1 MLYGV
6 VKTDEEVFFVKELI
20 KTLVETY
27 GPSGNEERIREAIR
41 KEISGLADEV
51 RTDALGNLI
60 ARKRGDGGGKRVM
73 LAAHMD
79 EIGVI
84 VTHVDE
90 KGFLRFGAIGG
101 VWPHT
106 LLGGRVVFADGTVG
120 VIGAEK
126 VEDEDRNKVIPLEK
140 LFIDVGATDKASAP
154 VRVGDVAGFYRPF
167 VDMGKRLVAKAFDDR
182 IGCAILVQVMHD
194 LKKTPNDVYFVFS
207 VQEEV
212 GLRGATTSA
221 YGIEPEIG
229 LSVDVTLTGD
239 TPEARTMAV
248 ELGKGPAI
256 KIKDG
261 RMLAHPGIRRLLV
274 ETAEAIG
281 IPYQLE
287 VPERGTTD
295 ATAIQVSREGVPAGC
310 VSIPCRY
317 VHTPSEMV
325 DYDDVVNAAR
335 LLVAVLEKP
344 ITL

>member
-1 MLYGV
+1 M
-6 VKTDEEVFFVKELI
+6 KELI
-20 KTLVETY
+20 KKLVETY
-27 GPSGNEERIREAIR
+27 GPSGNEDKIRQVIQE
-41 KEISGLADEV
+41 EIAGLADEV

-60 ARKRGDGGGKRVM
+60 ARKRGQNGGKRVM

-90 KGFLRFGAIGG
+90 KGFLRFGAVGG

-106 LLGGRVVFADGTVG
+106 LLGGRVVFANGTVG
-120 VIGAEK
+120 VIGTEK
-126 VEDEDRNKVIPLEK
+126 VEDEERNKVIPLEK
-140 LFIDVGATDKASAP
+140 LFIDVGAVDKTSVP
-154 VRVGDVAGFYRPF
+154 VQIGDVAGFSRPF
-167 VDMGKRLVAKAFDDR
+167 ADMGKRLVAKAFDDR
-182 IGCAILVQVMHD
+182 IGCAVLIQTMRD
-194 LKKTPNDVYFVFS
+194 LKKTPHDVYFVFS

-212 GLRGATTSA
+212 GLRGAMTSA
-221 YGIEPEIG
+221 YGIEPEMG

-239 TPEARTMAV
+239 TPEAQTMAV

-256 KIKDG
+256 KVKDG
-261 RMLAHPGIRRLLV
+261 RMLAHPGVKRLLV

-287 VPERGTTD
+287 VLERGTTD

-325 DYDDVVNAAR
+325 DYDDVTNAVK
-335 LLVAVLEKP
+335 LLVAMLEKP
-344 ITL
+344 IIL